1 MQNHRSS
8 KAILD
13 YFCIFNKKFTKKG
26 VICIAILYYLCI
38 FNKKFTKKGV
48 ISIAIRTG
56 GRCFFLGGADEV
68 VAHNATVDF

>member
-13 YFCIFNKKFTKKG
+13 YF
-26 VICIAILYYLCI
+26 CI